1 MKNKCPVCNEPIRKQ
16 GAVMCANC
24 LDAKIIIQRS
34 VSAMMTLH
42 GIPMA
47 SGICVDCGA
56 RPATARD
63 HRHYASPLKVDYVC
77 GPCNFRRGPALDLY
91 EMIKR
96 HRGLLKHEAEKMD
109 EPQAKESKVDQPGAG
124 IELPMD
130 IERFLE
136 TVEKHYIEKAL
147 EKTRFNIT
155 KAAGLLSLSFRSMRY
170 RIEKHGIKTD
180 SQD

>member
-1 MKNKCPVCNEPIRKQ
+1 MKNKCPVCDEPIRTR
-16 GAVMCANC
+16 GAIMCANC
-24 LDAKIIIQRS
+24 LDTKIIIQRS

-77 GPCNFRRGPALDLY
+77 GPCNSRRGAALDLY

-96 HRGLLKHEAEKMD
+96 HRGLLKHEAEQTGG
-109 EPQAKESKVDQPGAG
+109 PQASEAKSDKIGAG
-124 IELPMD
+124 IELPWTLKNFWRQSKST
-130 IERFLE
+130 ILKKRLK
-136 TVEKHYIEKAL
+136 KH
-147 EKTRFNIT
+147 
-155 KAAGLLSLSFRSMRY
+155 
-170 RIEKHGIKTD
+170 D
-180 SQD
+180 SISPKRRDS